1 MNWKWIERL
10 TAGFVLLW
18 SLVLYL
24 LTVAPTVS
32 FWDAGEFIAS
42 VYKLQV
48 MHPPGAPFYM
58 LVGRFFS
65 MLAPSAETVAYAVN
79 LISVLA
85 SAGTVL
91 LTHLIIVRLVR
102 RWQEPEGDERSTS
115 QRVMA
120 LTSGVVGALTY
131 AATDS
136 FWFNA
141 VEAEV
146 YALSMFFTAAAVYL
160 VMRWSAEAREEEARL
175 GGRTTHPFS
184 LGANRYLVLIAY
196 LFGLA
201 IGVHLLNLLAFF
213 FIALIVFFTE
223 FDRAEWDAAKRW
235 QGIVLTGVVSAVI
248 FFVIY
253 PGVVLW
259 LPEFLDWSNMPF
271 VAALFIA
278 AAVVYGIYYTHTRT
292 MVRANLALLCLA
304 MVLTG
309 YSSYS
314 LIYIRSQTEPSI
326 DLNDPDTPERFVSY
340 LKREQY
346 GSTPLLYGATYDEE
360 AGRVEPES
368 NMTVFPR
375 RHSVDPRHHR
385 VYERYN
391 SDLDF
396 FLRYQI
402 GHMYVRYFLWN
413 FAGRASDEQD
423 APAMTGISAVDPPSV
438 TERVVQ
444 TPSEDAARNVYF
456 ALPLLLGLFGA
467 FYHFSRDWKRAFS
480 VFILFFVTGIGI
492 IIYLNQTPMQPRE
505 RDYSYVASFFA
516 FSLWVGI
523 GAGGLLQMLY
533 EGIRDSVKG
542 AGRTA
547 SLLATG
553 LAIFLLVP
561 GWMTQENY
569 DDHDRSGRYVA
580 HDYAYNMLN
589 SVAENG
595 VIFTNGDNDTYP
607 LWYLQEVEGVR
618 QDVRVVNL
626 SLLNTPWYIQ
636 QLKNEQQYESEPL
649 PISWSDDQIQNVR
662 PRYWEPKQVQL
673 PVDVDA
679 IQSTTETYLP
689 QTETDTSRIESPMTW
704 TLEGRPLGQDRNM
717 LRTADLIAYNILR
730 TTAENGWERP
740 IYFAVTV
747 ARSGQL
753 NLQNYF
759 QLEGQSY
766 RVVPIKHNQTFGRV
780 VPGLTAERMEQFRFT
795 NLADPDVYFDENARR
810 MIDGYRLQFSHAG
823 ERLSRMGETEAGQ
836 ELLTRIVNEVPFS
849 TIAGDLQTYLLTARA
864 LEATGNAEMM
874 ASIMEQAEPL
884 VLNDLRTA
892 NSRRNFSY
900 ALRYAG
906 MVRSSYLDANKTE
919 SLDAFDEQVETLL
932 AQAPY
937 EVPQRIRKA
946 YGLSTGS
953 DTTGTNVPENLQQ
966 PGVTPPSTT
975 PTSPPASDP
984 SGQSGSS
991 EN

>member
-1 MNWKWIERL
+1 MTWKWINRL
-10 TAGFVLLW
+10 TAGVVLLW

-85 SAGTVL
+85 STGTVL

-102 RWQEPEGDERSTS
+102 RWQEAERDERSTS

-120 LTSGVVGALTY
+120 LTSGVIGALTY

-160 VMRWSAEAREEEARL
+160 VMRWSAEAREEEAQMS
-175 GGRTTHPFS
+175 GRTSHPFS

-235 QGIVLTGVVSAVI
+235 QGIALTGVVSAGI

-271 VAALFIA
+271 VAALLIA
-278 AAVVYGIYYTHTRT
+278 AVVVYGIYYTHTRT
-292 MVRANLALLCLA
+292 LVRANLALLCLA

-346 GSTPLLYGATYDEE
+346 GSTPLTYGATYNEE
-360 AGRVEPES
+360 TGRVEPES
-368 NMTVFPR
+368 NMTWFPR

-438 TERVVQ
+438 TQRVVQ
-444 TPSEDAARNVYF
+444 TPSEGAARNVYF

-480 VFILFFVTGIGI
+480 VFVLFFVTGIGI

-523 GAGGLLQMLY
+523 GAGGLLQMAY
-533 EGIRDSVKG
+533 EGIRDTLTG

-553 LAIFLLVP
+553 LVIFLLVP

-589 SVAENG
+589 SVTENG
-595 VIFTNGDNDTYP
+595 ILFTNGDNDTYP

-626 SLLNTPWYIQ
+626 SLLNTPWYIE

-649 PISWSDDQIQNVR
+649 PISWSEDQIENVR
-662 PRYWEPKQVQL
+662 PRYWKPKKVQL
-673 PVDVDA
+673 PVDMDA
-679 IQSTTETYLP
+679 IQSTTEVYLP
-689 QTETDTSRIESPMTW
+689 QTESDTSRIESPMTW

-717 LRTADLIAYNILR
+717 LRAADLIAYNILR
-730 TTAENGWERP
+730 TTAENGWTRP
-740 IYFAVTV
+740 VHFAVTV

-780 VPGLTAERMEQFRFT
+780 VPGLTAKRMEQFRFT
-795 NLADPDVYFDENARR
+795 NLANPDVYFDENARR

-823 ERLSRMGETEAGQ
+823 ERLAQMGETETGQ
-836 ELLTRIVNEVPFS
+836 QLLTRIVNGVPFS
-849 TIAGDLQTYLLTARA
+849 TVAGDLQTYLLTGRA
-864 LEATGNAEMM
+864 LEATGNAGMM

-892 NSRRNFSY
+892 SSRRNFSY

-906 MVRSSYLDANKTE
+906 MVRSSYLNANKTE
-919 SLDAFDEQVETLL
+919 SLNAFDKQVEALL

-946 YGLSTGS
+946 YGLSTDGDS
-953 DTTGTNVPENLQQ
+953 AGATMPDLQQ
-966 PGVTPPSTT
+966 PGVTPPSTA
-975 PTSPPASDP
+975 PAQPPASDP
-984 SGQSGSS
+984 SGQS